1 MAIALVLESGG
12 CGFDSSVLLVFGDFA
27 WRCGRACCGAVS
39 ETRAGNLHAAL
50 WTRVVLS
57 LFSPF
62 MEPASTERERGG
74 AASNGARRRTEQ
86 RVARFKEQRGR
97 REGSGAV

>member
-12 CGFDSSVLLVFGDFA
+12 CGFASSVLLVFGDFA
-27 WRCGRACCGAVS
+27 WRCGRARCGVVS
-39 ETRAGNLHAAL
+39 GTRA
-50 WTRVVLS
+50 VLS
-57 LFSPF
+57 PFSPF

-74 AASNGARRRTEQ
+74 AASNDACRRTEQ
-86 RVARFKEQRGR
+86 RAARFKEQRGR